1 MKKTGKDFV
10 DDGYPAFGA
19 GGINGFVNEYERD
32 EDAVILSSNGARC
45 GKCFLAFGKWTSLAN
60 TTVIIPDPNIADAK
74 FLWYQLNDEKR
85 WVKYGTGQPFIR
97 PSMVKTHLVELPSIV
112 EQKRIVAILDKANG
126 IKESSKK
133 TKEIHEKLISSLFH
147 EMFGDTRLN
156 PNSYMV
162 KELREVVS
170 EGTTVTYGIVQ
181 AGPEVENGVPYIR
194 TKDISNGK
202 IQGKNLRH
210 TDPEIAR
217 KFERSMV
224 REGDLV
230 ISIRATV
237 GTIAMTP
244 SSLDGANLTQGTA
257 RISPGDSVTG
267 DFLLW
272 HIRSQGS
279 QQWISQQIKGV
290 TFKEITLTRLRTL
303 PVMIP
308 PLKLQNLFTQ
318 YVEHINSLFEKI
330 EDANN
335 LSSTKS
341 KAITQEMLS

>member
-1 MKKTGKDFV
+1 MQNLSLPLMLMKSYITNPPID
-10 DDGYPAFGA
+10 
-19 GGINGFVNEYERD
+19 
-32 EDAVILSSNGARC
+32 
-45 GKCFLAFGKWTSLAN
+45 
-60 TTVIIPDPNIADAK
+60 
-74 FLWYQLNDEKR
+74 
-85 WVKYGTGQPFIR
+85 
-97 PSMVKTHLVELPSIV
+97 
-112 EQKRIVAILDKANG
+112 EQKRMVSIIQKSELIKQTSNKA
-126 IKESSKK
+126 KEVR
-133 TKEIHEKLISSLFH
+133 EKLISSVFL

-156 PNSYMV
+156 RNSYAV

-181 AGPEVENGVPYIR
+181 AGPEMENGVPYIR

-202 IQGKNLRH
+202 IQENNLRH

-272 HIRSQGS
+272 HIKSQGS
-279 QQWISQQIKGV
+279 QQWISQQIKGA

-330 EDANN
+330 EDADI

-341 KAITQEMLS
+341 KAIIQEMLT